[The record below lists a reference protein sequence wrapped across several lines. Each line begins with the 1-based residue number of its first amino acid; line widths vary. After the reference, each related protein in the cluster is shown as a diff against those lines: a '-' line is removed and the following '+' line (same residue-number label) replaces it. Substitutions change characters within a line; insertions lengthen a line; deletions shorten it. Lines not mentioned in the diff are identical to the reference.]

1 MTLSSVFLA
10 AERVRMKTVASGLV
24 VEKMEFRY
32 EKSCTTNRTCFG
44 TLKLTFGSRRPGWRP
59 SGT

>member
-24 VEKMEFRY
+24 VEKMEFR
-32 EKSCTTNRTCFG
+32 
-44 TLKLTFGSRRPGWRP
+44 
-59 SGT
+59 